1 MKDMVHIE
9 IRAYGS
15 SGSETVMP
23 LCRMG
28 DYTEDAVAAMRGHSR
43 IWPFPTCL
51 RCAALI
57 DRSPR
62 AA

>member
-1 MKDMVHIE
+1 MKLVHIE
-9 IRAYGS
+9 IRAHEW
-15 SGSETVMP
+15 SGSMTVIP
-23 LCRMG
+23 LCALG
-28 DYTEDAVAAMRGHSR
+28 DYTEDAVAAMRKHPR
-43 IWPFPTCL
+43 CWPFPTCL